1 MVQGLKD
8 LDYHEKLKRL
18 KLEPLAIRRKK
29 ADLVLTYKILNG
41 FCDVE
46 KNTWFSTMGQNSL
59 QTTRTSAYPLNLKKD
74 RSKLE
79 LRKNFFSNR
88 IVDDWNNL
96 PIEIKDSRTVKE
108 FKHKISELSYPWI

>member
-1 MVQGLKD
+1 MIQGLKD

-79 LRKNFFSNR
+79 F
-88 IVDDWNNL
+88 
-96 PIEIKDSRTVKE
+96 KE
-108 FKHKISELSYPWI
+108 ELLQQQNCR